1 MKSKS
6 RARDRHVV
14 LFTKVTWPR
23 RSYRGRIEKLPECAV
38 GHQSGSSRNCKYV
51 SMKDRRMPFPT
62 TYPLFQLVRLMSI
75 REDGDSGKSP
85 VVTKYAWIEA
95 GEDNLLA
102 LYNSNGKYILTQFFV
117 TLCNV

>member
-1 MKSKS
+1 
-6 RARDRHVV
+6 
-14 LFTKVTWPR
+14 
-23 RSYRGRIEKLPECAV
+23 
-38 GHQSGSSRNCKYV
+38 
-51 SMKDRRMPFPT
+51 MKDRRMPFPT

-117 TLCNV
+117 TLRNVDYEIRAFEFMSLYSALYMLNMHKF

>member
-1 MKSKS
+1 
-6 RARDRHVV
+6 
-14 LFTKVTWPR
+14 
-23 RSYRGRIEKLPECAV
+23 
-38 GHQSGSSRNCKYV
+38 
-51 SMKDRRMPFPT
+51 
-62 TYPLFQLVRLMSI
+62 MSI

-117 TLCNV
+117 TLRNVW

>member
-1 MKSKS
+1 
-6 RARDRHVV
+6 
-14 LFTKVTWPR
+14 
-23 RSYRGRIEKLPECAV
+23 
-38 GHQSGSSRNCKYV
+38 
-51 SMKDRRMPFPT
+51 MKDRRMPFPT

-117 TLCNV
+117 TLRNVSTMKLGHLNSCHCTVHSICSICISSESANNAKMI

>member
-1 MKSKS
+1 
-6 RARDRHVV
+6 
-14 LFTKVTWPR
+14 
-23 RSYRGRIEKLPECAV
+23 
-38 GHQSGSSRNCKYV
+38 
-51 SMKDRRMPFPT
+51 MKDRRMPFPT

-102 LYNSNGKYILTQFFV
+102 LYNSNGKYILTQFFCDLTQCLIMNLNSCHCIV
-117 TLCNV
+117 HSICISYASANNAKMI